1 MATVFWATGQLD
13 EHSQTFKILVDSV
26 TKRITF
32 AFSVDTKGDEFKL
45 TQLSGG
51 PQKHCKC

>member
-1 MATVFWATGQLD
+1 VATVFWATGKLD
-13 EHSQTFKILVDSV
+13 EHSQTFKFPVDSV

-45 TQLSGG
+45 TQPSGG
-51 PQKHCKC
+51 PQEHCEC